1 MFGKTAKGDGAPRR
15 AGTVSVIGADM
26 TITGDVR
33 TGEDLR
39 VDGRIEGDVSCAG
52 LELGEGGAIE
62 GDVEADEVRLSGSV
76 RGRIS
81 ALSVTLEAAAR
92 VSGDVGYE
100 SLAVAAGARIEGRLG
115 HRGGEGAAQAAAPKA
130 KSAAAV
136 AELFP
141 AAAE

>member
-1 MFGKTAKGDGAPRR
+1 MFGKSAKGDGATGR

-26 TITGDVR
+26 RITGDVR

-39 VDGRIEGDVSCAG
+39 IDGRIEGDVSCAS

-62 GDVEADEVRLSGSV
+62 GNVEADEVRLSGSV
-76 RGRIS
+76 HGRVS
-81 ALSVTLEAAAR
+81 ARSVHLEAAAR
-92 VSGDVGYE
+92 VSGDVSYE
-100 SLAVAAGARIEGRLG
+100 SLAVAPGARIEGRLG
-115 HRGGEGAAQAAAPKA
+115 HRGGEGAVEAVPFEARRPAG
-130 KSAAAV
+130 V